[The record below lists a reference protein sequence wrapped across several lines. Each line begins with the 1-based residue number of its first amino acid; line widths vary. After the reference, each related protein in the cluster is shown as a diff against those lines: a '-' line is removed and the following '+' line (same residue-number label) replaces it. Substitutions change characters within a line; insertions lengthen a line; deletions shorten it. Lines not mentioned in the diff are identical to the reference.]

1 MAGIT
6 TQGRDLGIGVVECCT
21 EKGQGCMTDAAIP
34 ESRYMVIRFAGTYD
48 VVVTRG
54 TTVLVEISRGVV
66 KGTRGE
72 TTRDMAGAAI
82 LGRRQVADIGL
93 AQNVDTVV
101 TAVATHTGDHGT
113 SMIDKCTHET
123 GRIMTGTAVGAGQ

>member
-6 TQGRDLGIGVVECCT
+6 TQGRDLRVGVVKCCT
-21 EKGQGCMTDAAIP
+21 EKGQGSMADAAGL
-34 ESRYMVIRFAGTYD
+34 ESRYVVTRFAGTYD

-54 TTVLVEISRGVV
+54 TTVLAEISRGVV

-72 TTRDMAGAAI
+72 TTRDMADATI
-82 LGRRQVADIGL
+82 LGRRQVADIRL
-93 AQNVDTVV
+93 AHSVDTVV
-101 TAVATHTGDHGT
+101 TAVAAHTGNHGT

-123 GRIMTGTAVGAGQ
+123 GRIMTGTAVGASQ